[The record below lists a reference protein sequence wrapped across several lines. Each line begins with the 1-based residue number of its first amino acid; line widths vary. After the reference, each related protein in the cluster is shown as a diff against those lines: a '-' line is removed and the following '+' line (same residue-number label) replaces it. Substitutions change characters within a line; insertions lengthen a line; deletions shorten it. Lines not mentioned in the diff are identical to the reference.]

1 MTAII
6 SPIALVALAGG
17 AAIATGLRWR
27 LLIRAML
34 RSRRPDPRFD
44 RVGERVKA
52 FFVYVIGQG
61 RLLRWPYAGV
71 LHALI
76 FWGFLV
82 LLTAIAQAIIE
93 ALWQGFR
100 FNDVP
105 AAFVIAFAQDIFCVA
120 VLAGVALALIN
131 RLVVNPTRFRGSHRA
146 DAVLILCWIG
156 TLLIFMTL
164 NYATLIAEGNP
175 PQAMAADRPFASAV
189 SRLFTP
195 LGAHSNVLVGL
206 HGLFFWAHLVLVF
219 SFLVYLGYSKHLHIV
234 SAAPNVF
241 FKSTK
246 PKGRLPLL
254 DIEAVMNAEDE
265 SDQHFGPVTLEHF
278 SWKDMLDL
286 YTCTECGRCQTH
298 CPAYNT
304 GKVLSP
310 KTLITDLRDHLY
322 ENVAG
327 GYAATTHDAHVA
339 QGANPDGTPAPD
351 GAVMWA
357 TGDHHPGA
365 LHDLPG
371 SFQPSWITPDGVAA
385 AVEAN
390 GGERPLFGGTI
401 ADDTLWA
408 CTTCGACMDQCPVLI
423 EHVPKIIEMR
433 RHLVLDESRMPKQAE
448 TALRGIE
455 NVFNPYGLSHQTRAD
470 WAKDLGV
477 SFAADKPDAEYL
489 YWVGCAASFD
499 DRAKTIATALVKILQ
514 AGGVDFAILGTEEKC
529 NGDPARRIGNE
540 YLFQERAKEN
550 VEVLAKYRVRKIIAS
565 CPHCFNTFANEYKD
579 FGGDYEV
586 VHHTQMIE
594 RLLAEGRVTLDQ
606 AKRQEETITYHD
618 SCYLGR
624 WNDIFAPPRDIL
636 EQIPG
641 LKVVEMARN
650 RNEGMCC
657 GAGGGRM
664 WMEEDQPRVNHKR
677 VEQAVATE
685 ATKVAT
691 ACPFCLSMFDEGIA
705 GKQLGERMAVDDV
718 AVYVA
723 RSLAGAT
730 GEEAVA
736 AVRAAAETAAQSQ
749 SSTEGATAP
758 AVAGQDAP
766 EVAPTPAPEQT
777 PPEVPEETPPTT
789 PEVPAPEPA
798 QTPETPPEQAPPAV
812 PEEAPAE
819 VPDQPAV
826 PDTTGPGVPDEVP
839 SIDTPG
845 GPTASA

>member
-1 MTAII
+1 VTAIV
-6 SPIALVALAGG
+6 SPICLVALAGT
-17 AAIATGLRWR
+17 AAVATGLRWR
-27 LLIRAML
+27 LLIAAML
-34 RSRRPDPRFD
+34 RGKRPDPRFD
-44 RVGERVKA
+44 RIGERVKA
-52 FFVYVIGQG
+52 FFIYVIGQG
-61 RLLRWPYAGV
+61 RLLRWPYAGI

-82 LLTAIAQAIIE
+82 LLTAIAQAIVE

-105 AAFVIAFAQDIFCVA
+105 GAWVIAFLQDIFCVA
-120 VLAGVALALIN
+120 ALTGVALALIN
-131 RLVVNPTRFRGSHRA
+131 RLAVNPTRFRGSHRG
-146 DAVLILCWIG
+146 DAVLILTWIG
-156 TLLIFMTL
+156 ALLMFMSL
-164 NYATLIAEGNP
+164 NYATLIAEGSP
-175 PQAMAADRPFASAV
+175 AQALAADRPFASAL

-195 LGAHSNVLVGL
+195 LGAHSNVLTGL
-206 HGLFFWAHLVLVF
+206 HGIFFWGHLVLVF
-219 SFLVYLGYSKHLHIV
+219 GFLVYLGYSKHLHIV

-241 FKSTK
+241 FKSTT
-246 PKGRLPLL
+246 PKGRLPLV
-254 DIEAVMNAEDE
+254 DIDAVMNAENE
-265 SDQHFGPVTLEHF
+265 ADQHFGPVTLEHF

-322 ENVAG
+322 ENIAG
-327 GYAATTHDAHVA
+327 GYSATTHDTHVV
-339 QGANPDGTPAPD
+339 QGADAEGKPGAE

-357 TGDHHPGA
+357 TGDHHAGA

-371 SFQPSWITPDGVAA
+371 LFQPSWIAPDEVAA
-385 AVEAN
+385 AAEAN

-433 RHLVLDESRMPKQAE
+433 RHLVLDESRMPKGAE

-470 WAKDLGV
+470 WAADLGV
-477 SFAADKPDAEYL
+477 KFAADKPDAEYL

-550 VEVLAKYRVRKIIAS
+550 VAVLAKYSVRKIIAS
-565 CPHCFNTFANEYKD
+565 CPHCFNTFANEYSE
-579 FGGDYEV
+579 FGGEYEV

-594 RLLAEGRVTLDQ
+594 RLLKDGRITLDQ
-606 AKRQEETITYHD
+606 GKRQEETITYHD

-664 WMEEDQPRVNHKR
+664 WMEEEQPRVNHRR
-677 VEQAVATE
+677 VEQAAATE

-705 GKQLGERMAVDDV
+705 SKQLGERLAVDDV

-723 RSLAGAT
+723 RSLSGAAG
-730 GEEAVA
+730 EQAVA
-736 AVRAAAETAAQSQ
+736 AISAAADAAVAEEGS

-758 AVAGQDAP
+758 AVAEQDR
-766 EVAPTPAPEQT
+766 
-777 PPEVPEETPPTT
+777 
-789 PEVPAPEPA
+789 
-798 QTPETPPEQAPPAV
+798 
-812 PEEAPAE
+812 AE
-819 VPDQPAV
+819 
-826 PDTTGPGVPDEVP
+826 
-839 SIDTPG
+839 
-845 GPTASA
+845 PTASNVPDDTPAEPESNT